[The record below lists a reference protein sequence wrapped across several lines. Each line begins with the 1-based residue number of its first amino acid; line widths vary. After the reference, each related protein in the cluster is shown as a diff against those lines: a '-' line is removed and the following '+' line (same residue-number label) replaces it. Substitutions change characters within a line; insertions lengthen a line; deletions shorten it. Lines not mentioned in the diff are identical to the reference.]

1 MLRAAKIWFKPCL
14 MRCLICASALPLYAC
29 ASLFS
34 AYDSDF
40 SCKNSDHGGCAHPL
54 EAYEQART
62 EKVPIFAATP
72 GLAASGGGDKHLEHD
87 SLDLG
92 RATQSSD
99 YQSYQDASYS
109 ELGALIAA
117 PQTPVLAPA
126 KTVRTLILPYTD
138 PRSSERLYMPRYV
151 YSVLENA
158 RFVLGNYLLQ
168 SGSGL
173 TLEALFG
180 SKAASD
186 AEAQE

>member
-1 MLRAAKIWFKPCL
+1 MLRAAKIWFK
-14 MRCLICASALPLYAC
+14 RCLICASALPLCAC

-54 EAYEQART
+54 EAYEQARAEEAPT
-62 EKVPIFAATP
+62 FAAAP
-72 GLAASGGGDKHLEHD
+72 GLAASGGADKHLEHD
-87 SLDLG
+87 SHDLG
-92 RATQSSD
+92 RVAQSND
-99 YQSYQDASYS
+99 YQSYQDVSYS
-109 ELGALIAA
+109 ELGALIGA

-138 PRSSERLYMPRYV
+138 PNSSEHLYMPRYV

-168 SGSGL
+168 PGSGL

-186 AEAQE
+186 DEAQE